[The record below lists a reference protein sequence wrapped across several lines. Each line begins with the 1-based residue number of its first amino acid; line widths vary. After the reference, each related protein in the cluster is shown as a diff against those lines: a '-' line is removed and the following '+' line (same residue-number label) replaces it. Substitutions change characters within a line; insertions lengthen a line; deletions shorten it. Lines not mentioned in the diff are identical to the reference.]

1 MIDVSLFIASIRCK
15 LFEPEAYACVEG
27 SLLFPPVWV
36 AVSNSVYKY
45 FQMIP
50 CVLTLRMQHWA
61 SWIRAS
67 RVMRKQSLDGSHECH
82 RSQPSKPLVCVTE
95 GLALTE
101 GPGGGGW
108 GGNRVPPLCKAG
120 FNLGCLGKD
129 AGEGRALQA
138 GGTACAEKSPQWQ
151 KGWNIPEAER
161 KPVRPGGHRLG
172 WVRLLDWVLRAKGGR
187 EILQARDRFGLCSAS
202 AGPCRLLIFRP
213 CPRLTAVLLSKNNC
227 RQFPRTW
234 GTLLKSI
241 SLSLVLMYRVENR
254 FKMTPKEPSQ

>member
-1 MIDVSLFIASIRCK
+1 MSQKPAKQALGVCHRGSWRWGLGWEQGAPSLQSGIQPWMSWQRCWGR
-15 LFEPEAYACVEG
+15 EG
-27 SLLFPPVWV
+27 SPGRR
-36 AVSNSVYKY
+36 NSVCRDK
-45 FQMIP
+45 P
-50 CVLTLRMQHWA
+50 TVA
-61 SWIRAS
+61 E
-67 RVMRKQSLDGSHECH
+67 RV
-82 RSQPSKPLVCVTE
+82 
-95 GLALTE
+95 
-101 GPGGGGW
+101 
-108 GGNRVPPLCKAG
+108 
-120 FNLGCLGKD
+120 
-129 AGEGRALQA
+129 
-138 GGTACAEKSPQWQ
+138 
-151 KGWNIPEAER
+151 NIPEAER